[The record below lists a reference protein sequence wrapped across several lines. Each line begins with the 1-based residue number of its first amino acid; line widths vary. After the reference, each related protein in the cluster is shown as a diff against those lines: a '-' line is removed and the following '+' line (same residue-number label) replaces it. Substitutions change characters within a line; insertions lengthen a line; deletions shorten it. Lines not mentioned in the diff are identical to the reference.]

1 MTTPL
6 GTAFSTVEN
15 QVLQYDEQN
24 FGSTAEYKE
33 IGAASTPLAN
43 SSKQVSVE
51 TDKALRKPT
60 TVFWRNKEGQDLE
73 PITFEKLG
81 HSF

>member
-6 GTAFSTVEN
+6 GTAFSTFEN
-15 QVLQYDEQN
+15 QVSQCDEQT

-33 IGAASTPLAN
+33 VGTARTSLAN
-43 SSKQVSVE
+43 SSKKVSVE

-60 TVFWRNKEGQDLE
+60 TVFWRNKEGQDWNHLE
-73 PITFEKLG
+73 GGGE
-81 HSF
+81 